1 MLKDLFKPK
10 PKDKPV
16 PVYSFKA
23 EAGPVE
29 FKFWSGNVPYFGM
42 VNGNNLPHIRFD
54 ASQQVFKELARGVDD
69 EKLNALCKANLE
81 LFKRMMEGDKDAAL
95 EGIYINK
102 QILERNAFSNYS
114 YLSLKL
120 GSCFYVRQDED
131 INTFDWDSAKKNV
144 KHWMNNEQDLYAFF
158 LKSQLI
164 DLLPFSEYLKA
175 NIQRFLGADRERD
188 QTEINILLRL
198 GMNYNKNKPSE
209 SNNLKGIEEM
219 LIMRQ
224 WPTNYGEQP

>member
-1 MLKDLFKPK
+1 METTCHIFDLMLL
-10 PKDKPV
+10 
-16 PVYSFKA
+16 S
-23 EAGPVE
+23 
-29 FKFWSGNVPYFGM
+29 
-42 VNGNNLPHIRFD
+42 RFLK
-54 ASQQVFKELARGVDD
+54 SWPG
-69 EKLNALCKANLE
+69 
-81 LFKRMMEGDKDAAL
+81 AL

>member
-10 PKDKPV
+10 PKDKPTL
-16 PVYSFKA
+16 VYPFKA

-29 FKFWSGNVPYFGM
+29 FKFWSGDVAYFGM

-164 DLLPFSEYLKA
+164 DLLPFSEYLKT
-175 NIQRFLGADRERD
+175 NIHRFLNADRERD

-198 GMNYNKNKPSE
+198 GMNYNKNKLSE
-209 SNNLKGIEEM
+209 SNNLNGIAEM
-219 LIMRQ
+219 LTMRQ
-224 WPTNYGEQP
+224 WPTSSEGLT